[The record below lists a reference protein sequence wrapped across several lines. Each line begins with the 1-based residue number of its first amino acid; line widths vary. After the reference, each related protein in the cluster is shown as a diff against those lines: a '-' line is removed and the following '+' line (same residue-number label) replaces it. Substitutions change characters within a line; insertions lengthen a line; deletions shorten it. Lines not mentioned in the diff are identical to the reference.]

1 MERKAVPWKNVSPE
15 MEQIQFIKSW
25 EQGRESFV
33 ELCRAFD
40 ISRKTGYKRIRRFK
54 SWGWE
59 GLGDQS
65 RAPHSHPN
73 RTELAVAE
81 RIITARLEHPT
92 WGPKKLVAWLR
103 SREPDVPWPA
113 PSTMGDLLDRAGLVQ
128 RRKGRRRSAPWSQP
142 LATAEHPNHLWCT
155 DFKGCFRAGNGVRV
169 DPLTLVDADSC
180 YLLVCNGLQ
189 RPREPEV
196 RRILERAF
204 SGFRASYNEERSHEA
219 CPRPSGTERRNAPI
233 RPKWSPRSARPGP
246 RCEE

>member
-113 PSTMGDLLDRAGLVQ
+113 PSTMGDLLGRAGA
-128 RRKGRRRSAPWSQP
+128 KTEGKAPLGSLEPAPCHGGAPQP
-142 LATAEHPNHLWCT
+142 PVVH
-155 DFKGCFRAGNGVRV
+155 R
-169 DPLTLVDADSC
+169 
-180 YLLVCNGLQ
+180 LQ
-189 RPREPEV
+189 RLFPR
-196 RRILERAF
+196 
-204 SGFRASYNEERSHEA
+204 
-219 CPRPSGTERRNAPI
+219 
-233 RPKWSPRSARPGP
+233 W
-246 RCEE
+246 